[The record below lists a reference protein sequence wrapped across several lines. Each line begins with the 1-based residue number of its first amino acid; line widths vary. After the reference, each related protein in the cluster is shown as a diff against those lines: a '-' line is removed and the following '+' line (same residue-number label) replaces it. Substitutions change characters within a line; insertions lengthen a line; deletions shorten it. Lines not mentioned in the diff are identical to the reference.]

1 MIRMS
6 NGGPTT
12 TAGPV
17 SRRAA
22 NCCLVLLVIPTALV
36 AYFWYTVWRTDHT
49 NSERRDEAVA
59 SIMRGAHEAAAD
71 TARALDES
79 DVSVGTDSG
88 REGAGGP
95 GREAGIDALTEV
107 IWRHSE
113 APLIT
118 YAPERHAFT
127 ATARRAV
134 LYDKDPL
141 ILGGGPVRITRCFR
155 FTFALPEDSGS
166 AWTSD
171 VTVRDDEACAPS
183 ERIAG
188 HVRFAQQRLGA
199 MSPTDMTPAGVG
211 QALDPTGTLDY
222 YGVRG
227 VVRNERSATA
237 TATSTSTATV
247 TVLIRDAKA
256 AYATAEQCYRFVR
269 DLDPV
274 RQGADVPFVPLAD
287 CPSTA
292 RGRALPTPAES
303 SVPRLDSTHR

>member
-22 NCCLVLLVIPTALV
+22 NCCLVLLVIPAALV

-49 NSERRDEAVA
+49 NSERRDDAVA

-71 TARALDES
+71 TARALAES
-79 DVSVGTDSG
+79 DVSVGTGSG
-88 REGAGGP
+88 REGAGGS
-95 GREAGIDALTEV
+95 GRDAGIDALTEV

-113 APLIT
+113 TPLIT
-118 YAPERHAFT
+118 YDPERHAFT

-134 LYDKDPL
+134 FYDEDPL

-155 FTFALPEDSGS
+155 FTFARPGDSGS

-171 VTVRDDEACAPS
+171 VTVRDDEACGPS

-188 HVRFAQQRLGA
+188 RVRFAQQRLGS
-199 MSPTDMTPAGVG
+199 MSPTDLTPAGVER
-211 QALDPTGTLDY
+211 ALDPTGTLDY
-222 YGVRG
+222 YGVTG
-227 VVRNERSATA
+227 VVRNERTA
-237 TATSTSTATV
+237 TA
-247 TVLIRDAKA
+247 TVLIRDAKG

-287 CPSTA
+287 CPEAA
-292 RGRALPTPAES
+292 RGRARPAPAES